1 MSVSAPALWTVGHSN
16 MEIGE
21 FVSNL
26 RRHGVQAVADVRSWP
41 RSRHAPWFD
50 QAPLAEAL
58 RAAGISYV
66 WMGSDLGGRPDDPA
80 LYLADGRVCYDRV
93 AATGFFHDGIRRLRE
108 GIERMPVA
116 IMCSEE
122 DPEHC
127 HRRLLVA
134 RVLAAED
141 VDVRHIRRTGEV
153 EAERGFVTHIG
164 LFGDEELPW
173 TSTASVSQRRRP
185 EISSP
190 G

>member
-1 MSVSAPALWTVGHSN
+1 
-16 MEIGE
+16 MEVGE
-21 FVSNL
+21 FAANL
-26 RRHGVQAVADVRSWP
+26 QQHDIDAVADVRSWP

-50 QAPLAEAL
+50 QERLALTL
-58 RAAGISYV
+58 RTAGISYV
-66 WMGSDLGGRPDDPA
+66 WMGADLGGRPDDPN
-80 LYLADGRVCYDRV
+80 LYLPDGRVRYDLV
-93 AATGFFHDGIRRLRE
+93 AATDSFQEGVHRLRE
-108 GIERMPVA
+108 GIERMRVA

-134 RVLAAED
+134 RVLAAEGIT
-141 VDVRHIRRTGEV
+141 VRHIRRSRNV
-153 EAERGFVTHIG
+153 ETECGFIMQTG

-185 EISSP
+185 KVSSR